1 MIGKNDVFNIEIPLG
16 DQVTTTYLGATV
28 GTYTPTVCLEK
39 GYVWRVID
47 FRMVASTSYAAAAA
61 CYTFILADADAN
73 TIATVNNAVTAITAN
88 PATGIDAS
96 PVAAYKEIN
105 TVSAGS
111 YLQLRPTQ
119 SGAGRGYAG
128 LKAVIRVQR
137 MHPGT

>member
-1 MIGKNDVFNIEIPLG
+1 MIGRNDVFDVDIFLG

-28 GTYTPTVCLEK
+28 GTYTPTVWLEK
-39 GYVWRVID
+39 GYLWRVID
-47 FRMVASTSYAAAAA
+47 LRMTASTTYAAAAA
-61 CYTFILADADAN
+61 CYAFILADADGN
-73 TIATVNNAVTAITAN
+73 TIATVNNAVTAISAN

-105 TVSAGS
+105 TKAAGS

-128 LKAVIRVQR
+128 LKATVRIQR
-137 MHPGT
+137 MKPPT